1 MSKTNALA
9 STTPLPARVRNLV
22 IVLGDQLDSQSSALQ
37 DIDPAQDVVWMAE
50 VAEEST
56 HVWSSK
62 QRIAVFLSA
71 MRHFSNDLRAQ
82 GLPLIYTS
90 LDDTRNL
97 GTLGLELDYAITQ
110 LRPVGLVMT
119 APGDWRVLQSLRAVA
134 NKHQLPL
141 DLRDDT
147 HFFSTVREFAA
158 HAKDRKQL
166 RLEYWYRELRKKH
179 GVLMDGKDPVGGQWN
194 FDADNREAF
203 GKAGP
208 QNVPPPLRFEPDAI
222 TQEVI
227 VLVNKQFASHPGTL
241 RSFGWPTSRAQAV
254 VALQAFIEQRLPLF
268 GKYED
273 AMWSGEAW
281 LYHSHLSCALNL
293 KLLNPRE
300 VVQAAE
306 VAYRA
311 GHAPLAAAEGF
322 IRQILGWRE
331 YVRGIYWTHMPE
343 YLARNALDAQ
353 AELPAWYWTGDTDM
367 ACLKDAIGQTLEHGY
382 AHHIQRLMVTG
393 VSARLLGVKP
403 QAVHAWYLSVYV
415 DAVEWVELPNTL
427 GMGQF
432 GDGGLMASK
441 PYVASGKYIQRMSN
455 HCKGCR
461 YDPALSAGATA
472 CPFTTLYWDFL
483 MRHEILLKKNPRM
496 AMQLKNL
503 ARLDASARDAI
514 SEQANHVRLLSSHK
528 PVPATTIRSS
538 AAVRS

>member
-1 MSKTNALA
+1 MANTKAIPNAA
-9 STTPLPARVRNLV
+9 PLPARTRHLV
-22 IVLGDQLDSQSSALQ
+22 IVLGDQLNAQSAALQ
-37 DIDPAQDVVWMAE
+37 DFDPAQDVVWMAE
-50 VAEEST
+50 VAAEST

-62 QRIAVFLSA
+62 QRIAAFLSA
-71 MRHFSNDLRAQ
+71 MRHFANDLRAQ
-82 GLPLIYTS
+82 GLALIYTE
-90 LDDTRNL
+90 LDDTRNRGAL
-97 GTLGLELDYAITQ
+97 DLELDHAITQ
-110 LRPVGLVMT
+110 LHPAGLVMT

-134 NKHQLPL
+134 AQHSLPL
-141 DLRDDT
+141 DVRDDT
-147 HFFSTVREFAA
+147 HFFSTVREFAV
-158 HAKDRKQL
+158 HAKGRRQL
-166 RLEYWYRELRKKH
+166 RLEYWYRELRHKH
-179 GVLMDGKDPVGGQWN
+179 GILMDGKDPVGGQWN
-194 FDADNREAF
+194 FDADNRESF

-208 QNVPPPLRFEPDAI
+208 QHVPPPTRFAPDAT
-222 TQEVI
+222 TQDVI
-227 VLVNKQFASHPGTL
+227 ALVNTQFASHPGAL
-241 RSFGWPTSRAQAV
+241 RSFGWPVSRAQAV
-254 VALQAFIEQRLPLF
+254 LALQAFIEQRLPLF

-293 KLLNPRE
+293 TLLNPRE

-306 VAYRA
+306 DAYRA

-343 YLARNALDAQ
+343 YLERNALDAQ
-353 AELPAWYWTGDTDM
+353 AELPAWYWTGNIDM
-367 ACLKDAIGQTLEHGY
+367 ACLKDAINQTLEHGY

-393 VSARLLGVKP
+393 LYALLLGVNP

-461 YDPALSAGATA
+461 YDPALSTGAAA
-472 CPFTTLYWDFL
+472 CPYTTLYWDFL
-483 MRHEILLKKNPRM
+483 IRHEALLKKNPRM
-496 AMQLKNL
+496 VMQLKNL
-503 ARLDASARDAI
+503 ARLDSSARDAI
-514 SEQANHVRLLSSHK
+514 SGQA
-528 PVPATTIRSS
+528 
-538 AAVRS
+538 AAYRRAQLPPTQLDSTA